1 MKKQTTFRKTIE
13 KVWKNRAA
21 IVIAIAA
28 TVFMCGLTALEF
40 VALRMEWN
48 LPVLAYVT
56 GDSDSYIIEQ
66 DRSEEMKLDESTENV
81 MLEEDMLQ
89 GESQSENSG
98 KDITQGES
106 QSEDDIVPGEGKN
119 ENVRQEDT
127 VQGEN
132 QQEKDSQQSAS
143 DEAEFP
149 YYIKVNRRQ
158 NCITVYTSDEN
169 GEYTIPVKHMICSS
183 GYRHSKLPNG
193 VYPLKTKYEWKLMAD
208 GTWAKYATRITG
220 PFLFHSVP
228 YESKDSNDVF
238 WYKYRQLG
246 DNQSSGCIRLLC
258 KDAKWIQDNCPEGTP
273 VRIILGEEMPELKQ
287 ELMDAIPELVKG
299 YGWDPTDPDPENP
312 IYFAE
317 PDATPEPTRVPW
329 ITPKP
334 DQFTRAPEV
343 D

>member
-1 MKKQTTFRKTIE
+1 
-13 KVWKNRAA
+13 
-21 IVIAIAA
+21 
-28 TVFMCGLTALEF
+28 
-40 VALRMEWN
+40 
-48 LPVLAYVT
+48 
-56 GDSDSYIIEQ
+56 
-66 DRSEEMKLDESTENV
+66 
-81 MLEEDMLQ
+81 
-89 GESQSENSG
+89 
-98 KDITQGES
+98 
-106 QSEDDIVPGEGKN
+106 
-119 ENVRQEDT
+119 
-127 VQGEN
+127 
-132 QQEKDSQQSAS
+132 
-143 DEAEFP
+143 
-149 YYIKVNRRQ
+149 
-158 NCITVYTSDEN
+158 
-169 GEYTIPVKHMICSS
+169 
-183 GYRHSKLPNG
+183 
-193 VYPLKTKYEWKLMAD
+193 MAD

-329 ITPKP
+329 VTPKP

>member
-56 GDSDSYIIEQ
+56 GDSDSYIFEEY
-66 DRSEEMKLDESTENV
+66 RSDEMKLDESTENV

-158 NCITVYTSDEN
+158 NCITVYTSDVN
-169 GEYTIPVKHMICSS
+169 GEYTVPYKAMICSTGLYNATPRGTFHLS
-183 GYRHSKLPNG
+183 
-193 VYPLKTKYEWKLMAD
+193 TKYLWRELYGKVY
-208 GTWAKYATRITG
+208 GQYATRITG
-220 PFLFHSVP
+220 GVLFHSVP
-228 YESKDSNDVF
+228 YYKKSKSALCTE
-238 WYKYRQLG
+238 KYNKLG
-246 DNQSSGCIRLLC
+246 QQASMGCVRLTVE
-258 KDAKWIQDNCPEGTP
+258 DAKWT
-273 VRIILGEEMPELKQ
+273 
-287 ELMDAIPELVKG
+287 
-299 YGWDPTDPDPENP
+299 
-312 IYFAE
+312 
-317 PDATPEPTRVPW
+317 
-329 ITPKP
+329 
-334 DQFTRAPEV
+334 
-343 D
+343 

>member
-1 MKKQTTFRKTIE
+1 MRKKRK
-13 KVWKNRAA
+13 KLSAGAMVGWLLFFLLMAGCLFFF
-21 IVIAIAA
+21 AIARPNA
-28 TVFMCGLTALEF
+28 
-40 VALRMEWN
+40 
-48 LPVLAYVT
+48 T
-56 GDSDSYIIEQ
+56 GDGDINITLALQVTPTPVPTPPPTPSPSPTPTPVPTPTPTPAPTPTPTPVPTPTPTPVEVQYPYLIELNKKAQ
-66 DRSEEMKLDESTENV
+66 
-81 MLEEDMLQ
+81 
-89 GESQSENSG
+89 
-98 KDITQGES
+98 
-106 QSEDDIVPGEGKN
+106 IV
-119 ENVRQEDT
+119 
-127 VQGEN
+127 
-132 QQEKDSQQSAS
+132 
-143 DEAEFP
+143 
-149 YYIKVNRRQ
+149 
-158 NCITVYTSDEN
+158 TVYTIDEN

-183 GYRHSKLPNG
+183 GYRHSKLPDG

-208 GTWAKYATRITG
+208 GTWAKYASRITG

-334 DQFTRAPEV
+334 DQFTRALEV